1 MQRIRIKY
9 KKGGGLVFI
18 GHLDMIRLWER
29 AVRRG
34 ELPVAYSQGYNPRQK
49 LAFGPPLPLGMASD
63 CEYLDIFLE
72 KWASAE
78 KVKADLELT
87 LMPGIEILGVT
98 SVFSGMPS
106 ISSSIKTAVY
116 EIKTVKDPSKKA
128 QEILSTNS
136 IIVVRKENQMDIRP
150 MIKKIGFSGNTVNIE
165 VRCDNSGSIKGSEL
179 KGLFKET
186 GIASI
191 KRTNLF

>member
-1 MQRIRIKY
+1 
-9 KKGGGLVFI
+9 
-18 GHLDMIRLWER
+18 
-29 AVRRG
+29 
-34 ELPVAYSQGYNPRQK
+34 
-49 LAFGPPLPLGMASD
+49 MASD

-78 KVKADLELT
+78 KVKEDLKLT
-87 LMPGIEILGVT
+87 LMPGIEILEVS
-98 SVFSGMPS
+98 SVFAGMPS
-106 ISSSIKTAVY
+106 ISSAIKTAAY

-136 IIVVRKENQMDIRP
+136 IIVVRKEKQMDIRP
-150 MIKKIGFSGNTVNIE
+150 MIKKIGSSGNTVNIE